1 MMGTEKTVSAL
12 GNFPRATANG
22 SCFPSRLSECTEQK
36 EGGRAT
42 CGVWEKETGRCWNVA
57 AAKPNCRRRKEA
69 RSIRFD
75 SILRLP
81 DWTQRHIVARPLG
94 IDLSS
99 HIKQLTHT
107 HTHTHTL
114 TRRVLVCNISS
125 ADNHNLTKNALNIT
139 SALSS
144 SLHPIPSSWPLGP
157 PYKRR
162 IRNSSRHRM

>member
-1 MMGTEKTVSAL
+1 MGTEKTVSAL

-99 HIKQLTHT
+99 HIKQHTHT
-107 HTHTHTL
+107 HTHTHTHAQGFGVQHFIC
-114 TRRVLVCNISS
+114 RQPQSDKKCVEHYVCVIFISS
-125 ADNHNLTKNALNIT
+125 
-139 SALSS
+139 S
-144 SLHPIPSSWPLGP
+144 HPIQLAIGTPV
-157 PYKRR
+157 
-162 IRNSSRHRM
+162 